1 MSGILLS
8 NGTFLGA
15 APEISLSV
23 AISLGPSGKS
33 GQEDMVSQ
41 AIRWCR
47 ISQDAD
53 IISLSLG
60 ANPGM
65 GMDDESE
72 TEIAVQEALDDGIF
86 VVAAAGNTGLDE
98 EITDVSIPANIEGVI
113 SVAATNKK
121 GNIWKNSAFGSTTD
135 SHTGEERIFP
145 NQKPEISAPGVRL
158 YSTYSSDSSLYAY
171 SSGTSDSTVLV
182 TGALA
187 LILERYY
194 EDIAGEDGEID
205 YSEINRVKLALANS
219 AISNNQDVTHH
230 PQKGYGKL
238 DLVSWSEEIT
248 IEFGIE

>member
-1 MSGILLS
+1 M
-8 NGTFLGA
+8 GA

-23 AISLGPSGKS
+23 AIALGPSGKS

-60 ANPGM
+60 ANPGR

-72 TEIAVQEALDDGIF
+72 TTLAVQEALDNGIF
-86 VVAAAGNTGLDE
+86 VVAAAGNTGLNED
-98 EITDVSIPANIEGVI
+98 IMDVSIPANIEGVI
-113 SVAATNKK
+113 SVAASDKN
-121 GNIWKNSAFGSTTD
+121 GNIWKNSATGSSSD
-135 SHTGEERIFP
+135 PYTGEERLFP

-158 YSTYSSDSSLYAY
+158 YSTYSTESDSSLYAY

-187 LILERYY
+187 LILEKYY
-194 EDIAGEDGEID
+194 EDIAGDDGKID
-205 YSEINRVKLALANS
+205 YSEISRVKRALANS
-219 AISNNQDVTHH
+219 AISDDQDSPHH
-230 PQKGYGKL
+230 FRKGYGKL
-238 DLVSWSEEIT
+238 NAISWAEEII
-248 IEFGIE
+248 IEFSIQ